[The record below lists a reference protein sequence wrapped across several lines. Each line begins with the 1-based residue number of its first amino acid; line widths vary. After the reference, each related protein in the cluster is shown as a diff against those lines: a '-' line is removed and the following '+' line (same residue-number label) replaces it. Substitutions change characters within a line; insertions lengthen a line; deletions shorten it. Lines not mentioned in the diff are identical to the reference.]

1 MKTDIVAL
9 PKSQIARLKGTT
21 GIRSSAGNRFLAE
34 PLRQMKG
41 HACNKASITVK
52 FLNVLFV
59 FNNSDREEHHQTK
72 GARQVMTTRNAIVC
86 AVILALA
93 IVGGISF
100 YAQWELKRFNAS
112 LPTPPVAVQEKE
124 NTDTEPQH
132 PTKGAEHLAARPET
146 SAVPNDGPEGLPEIT
161 GVFSAETD
169 IGETEGVPWLD
180 TPLEAGHLEAERVS
194 PFGFGPYPDVPPDF
208 PLQVPWNRS
217 EEGMARFNEDIRIQF
232 ELMARVLIKLWNQG
246 HTNLDGGT
254 FENGLVLPLYPGTV
268 YLRYE
273 DNWEEVEN
281 GAIHA
286 VDSEIL
292 VGSGV
297 SAAEEAQILKGE
309 TPPGIRILDF
319 SDGIEPYTFLDL
331 P

>member
-34 PLRQMKG
+34 PLRQMKV

-146 SAVPNDGPEGLPEIT
+146 SAVPNDRPEGLPEIT
-161 GVFSAETD
+161 GVFRRKRTSVKPRAFRGW
-169 IGETEGVPWLD
+169 IHRWKRGLSRRGASH
-180 TPLEAGHLEAERVS
+180 PL
-194 PFGFGPYPDVPPDF
+194 
-208 PLQVPWNRS
+208 
-217 EEGMARFNEDIRIQF
+217 
-232 ELMARVLIKLWNQG
+232 
-246 HTNLDGGT
+246 
-254 FENGLVLPLYPGTV
+254 
-268 YLRYE
+268 
-273 DNWEEVEN
+273 
-281 GAIHA
+281 
-286 VDSEIL
+286 
-292 VGSGV
+292 V
-297 SAAEEAQILKGE
+297 SAPIPMCHPIFHSRCRGTAPKKGWR
-309 TPPGIRILDF
+309 GLMKISASNLN
-319 SDGIEPYTFLDL
+319 
-331 P
+331 